1 MTSSLGLKIGLVAQW
16 TLTSSMS
23 VTCQPEPHP
32 TVILLYPFLFLTL
45 QSISYFK
52 EDLGD
57 IRSSTSMN
65 ISGADPGISERG
77 GCTLPK

>member
-16 TLTSSMS
+16 TLTSSLS
-23 VTCQPEPHP
+23 VACQPEPHP
-32 TVILLYPFLFLTL
+32 MVILLYPFLFLTL
-45 QSISYFK
+45 QSVSYFK

-65 ISGADPGISERG
+65 IFKRNH
-77 GCTLPK
+77 